1 MEYEILILSSDSRY
15 FWSVAHNILPF
26 AKDPCVSV
34 GFHVI
39 AAKTTREYH
48 SSYLRL
54 HTSTHECMWVTCE
67 YTRLNMVTCRL
78 TLYTITLVTC
88 ESIGAIKM
96 KCTIFLALCFIST
109 CARDMLCIHNQANA
123 SATRVRTTH
132 MRHTSVPHKARVQS
146 KLQHRGETQSVHED
160 VEPIGIGE

>member
-1 MEYEILILSSDSRY
+1 MKFWFCHRILDISGQWLIISCPSPRIRAFPWVFY
-15 FWSVAHNILPF
+15 
-26 AKDPCVSV
+26 
-34 GFHVI
+34 VI

-132 MRHTSVPHKARVQS
+132 MRHTSVPQKTRVQS
-146 KLQHRGETQSVHED
+146 KLQLRGETLSVNIEYWSLN
-160 VEPIGIGE
+160 IGE